1 MATKVGGGEGA
12 RSAEGGCEDLRG
24 GMGVWG
30 ASV

>member
-1 MATKVGGGEGA
+1 MATNVGGAVSVAAGA
-12 RSAEGGCEDLRG
+12 REGVRG